1 MNELT
6 DDQVNAVLDL
16 FERANIAF
24 GAGTFPSRESILRN
38 QREILERENA
48 ERVAAGNPPVLV
60 DDATLTEQSI
70 GQVRLSLNESWTF
83 MDETVASF
91 ISQTGYLRQFSGAD
105 AEKNIYG
112 LTASDFYD
120 ETTLRVSQERT
131 DSAIPSE
138 LVGTDA
144 QDAFEIIAAA
154 TIFKEISNRV
164 ISDFNNGKWPLSN
177 TELLD
182 TNQDGVSDFVIPP
195 EISNSDVNNN
205 LIPDTVENLNNGDLG
220 NNSGNTSP
228 PLIINSGSNTQ
239 APDVS
244 IDVNGLEVG
253 NQIPTENN
261 SQNTANDGVYV
272 IREGDTASNA
282 AFALGFNYYDPD
294 QKARFLQENNLT
306 EDENGFVLVK
316 PGQELFAPYE
326 SDGSEG
332 DDFGSFDGADVPSEP
347 DGDFDF
353 LDSSSL
359 DSLQPVTVADQ
370 SIDAADFGED
380 LYNRQ
385 EHINAQN
392 IQTANDRY
400 ASGVDLL
407 QSHDQLDRA
416 IGLLTIAGGTDY
428 LVAGINGGSPNSGL
442 QGAISVIDGIVD
454 FDRAESGFERLQA
467 GVQVVDGV
475 LGAAGETTLSAASV
489 GGGLSFGQVLSL
501 VGLAVAID
509 EGDWGAAVSN
519 AYQLYESTQT
529 ATAATTALPTTFQVP
544 YVAYIAAIAQA
555 LDGDLEGAAET
566 AILATI
572 AAQLGIWGVVVYVV
586 YAVVNYEAPPRSS
599 LDFLREDDG
608 SLGTD
613 YWFNGSVDGTLAV
626 EGKTL
631 DYLRDENGDFVYAE
645 NDEGVLER
653 VTYVRDETDEE
664 RAARD
669 PYHAES
675 IVDQGGVLL
684 DVVRRVES
692 GLSDII
698 PGGRLNT
705 DLLSSV
711 HFEWKGGKNIHFQS
725 GYLGGNNV
733 RWDVGLG
740 IADVHDGMTGE
751 EFTAAQEQ
759 ANFLELIRAVA
770 DMTIVSHHNDSWIVG
785 ERTFTDSDGNAF
797 TASVYDPFGST
808 RPPNVSDAI
817 PLGIWSGGGNVGGSQ
832 ALVETTA
839 EDFSTDSN
847 YVYRDA
853 EQEFEEVKKTWRNTH
868 NIFAGEG
875 GLLLALGIA
884 SGQTSIAQI
893 LEAGF
898 LADPETDPLKVEYTP
913 EQEARILAF
922 LAENSDFIAADGVTA
937 NEYGRGFRPSVTI
950 EAKLDE
956 VFAEQV
962 NLILGRGQDTIYPE
976 EGFFLNAS
984 VSNADDANQRFLEEA
999 QLRSEIVRELAAS
1012 NEQFEFPRLQD
1023 IDIQIDGNTVTI
1035 TGLDVNTREQVVL
1048 ASFERETVT
1057 FGESDVFAAIE
1068 DRPFY
1073 TTIDELLS
1081 NDREGV
1087 VFAGV
1092 GGARNGSVSVDANGN
1107 VRFIPDENF
1116 FGLASFTYSVRFD
1129 GETQAVT
1136 AYVFVANTSDA
1147 PIAVDDEITRA
1158 ENTPVSLNALLL
1170 NDTDPDGDGLRV
1182 SGVSSVSH
1190 GQIVADSQGNY
1201 TYIPEPGYV
1210 GEVNITYT
1218 VSDNAGTGVRTSAAV
1233 STLTFTENVNDA
1245 PFVHTEVFND
1255 AVEDN
1260 AYVISA
1266 NSLLANDSDPEG
1278 GVLSIVSVEAIDPS
1292 QGSVLFDEMAGTI
1305 TFVPTADF
1313 HGTADIRYVVTDDG
1327 LLTADG
1333 KELDPQTSTSTA
1345 SLVFAPTPDPYTTV
1359 DHSLAVNES
1368 GTVILTNEAI
1378 LAGVNN
1384 VDNVDGSMDTDV
1396 VAVRLANGETG
1407 GQVRILPN
1415 GDVQFTPLSSHNG
1428 NVTFEVR
1435 LSRDNPEVDG
1445 GKERIVSTVS
1455 VTVLAGN
1462 DAPEANLD
1470 QFTDAVEETAYTFNQ
1485 SDLLVNDTD
1494 AEGDAFTFAD
1504 IRLVDES
1511 QGSVAYNAATG
1522 DITVTPNADVF
1533 GTIAL
1538 TYRIQ
1543 ETVSGQFST
1552 GDVELVFANTNDTA
1566 SVSNKMLTAT
1576 EDTPTIFS
1584 SVLLLDA
1591 SLGEA
1596 VDVDGETL
1604 TITGATLLDDTQGS
1618 ISVNGSGDVVFTP
1631 AENFHGNVLFTFE
1644 ASDGVEAVT
1653 ANAIIE
1659 VASQND
1665 LPMAADDERLD
1676 GVEDQTYTLQ
1686 AADLLANDGDEDHE
1700 LVLQNIRVL
1709 DPANGTVTHNTSTG
1723 EIVFTPNQ
1731 DVNGAVLFEYT
1742 AAEGVGTSPSPT
1754 AAPSVPEQ
1762 ATAQLRLVL
1771 APQDDTA
1778 TISNKTFTVDENDA
1792 VTIFTQ
1798 NALLDASLGE
1808 DTDADGETLRVVS
1821 AQLNNA
1827 SDGTITVLANG
1838 DVQFTPNPSLVG
1850 VDSHSGFEFTISD
1863 GVSDITASADVVRG
1877 APAPIPATGNQG
1889 PVLNTANPALPLA
1902 LANGQE
1908 ETDYHFNIATLEA
1921 AAIDPEGDAFFL
1933 TDIVLSD
1940 PSHGVLVWD
1949 RDTNEVIITPNDNVF
1964 GDVTIN
1970 YRLTDDKGA
1979 SSDLSAVVHFNN
1991 VDDTPEVQEQG
2002 FRNGLFNVNEDAVN
2016 HLFTKETL
2024 LDGRLEDVDNEALT
2038 ILAVRSLTP
2047 AGIQHVTLGS
2057 DESVLLTTV
2066 PDYASDIDAAL
2077 DDDVATLAND
2087 VVFQIDVTDGN
2098 TTQTVDMTVRVFPE
2112 NDAPDV
2118 TDDTRSM
2125 AEGSVAMFAGADL
2138 LANDRDAEGDA
2149 FAILGIWA
2157 VSNGTADYD
2166 KNTDQITYKPDENTI
2181 GSQWV
2186 DYLVKDDNGAFSVAR
2201 LNVDVINADDPVV
2214 ANDDVFIVAED
2225 SDFIFDAS
2233 EFTGND
2239 TNLDQEVLR
2248 ITSIDDSSFT
2258 HGSLVLL
2265 PDGRVSYV
2273 AEPDYVGKQSFQY
2286 TVEDD
2291 SGNVSQATVEFTVQN
2306 INDVPRVTVLN
2317 QTIDEDTPQAYSFD
2331 QLLSQATDADGDWMT
2346 VAGVRSIY
2354 GDVTYNE
2361 DLQQIEYIPTEHF
2374 NSTLFGQN
2382 AIVEYLLVDENG
2394 GEAWGEINITVNPIN
2409 DEPVAYDDVIAAWSR
2424 GPIAY
2429 SNVFSQ
2435 IDLLQNDQEF
2445 DGEVLRVLSTTQ
2457 GTQGGALTLNPSSG
2471 VLSYTSADGFTGVD
2485 TFSYVVGDGVPGSED
2500 TADVQVTVFE
2510 NSAPVAEGFLVE
2522 ADEDTV
2528 LTFDYAGDFAPHVAD
2543 VDLNNALGLPEGH
2556 RIVAVGNAQNGE
2568 VVLNAD
2574 GTVTF
2579 TPDANYNTAQFVD
2592 TRGTAR
2598 FDYVVQDIVGNTSQ
2612 ATTEILFNP
2621 VDDAPEAVTDVIAA
2635 SIDEDNRSGLQ
2646 FDPQNFVLNDFDV
2659 DDANLPAGQIGPA
2672 IPLSAD
2678 NGRIFDNGD
2687 GTFRY
2692 VPNENFNGTDNIR
2705 YQIADGTGLIDIGAA
2720 RVTVNPVNDNPVASA
2735 TAGQGNDKD
2744 LNTLRGVLNSAFDV
2758 DGDTL
2763 RINRI
2768 IGVSGN
2774 VSSASV
2780 SGSNI
2785 TWRGSEGR
2793 GRINYE
2799 ITDGN
2804 GGFVQT
2810 YADVNIL
2817 HVNSVPYVSRLT
2829 ISSITYLGIGG
2840 DEEPYA
2846 IVTGQAFGIDDDN
2859 DGSLRVRLDR
2869 VTGGAS
2875 LFDDG
2880 FGNFRVQTAENR
2892 DSITLR
2898 FIAIDG
2904 ESAFTFKDF
2913 TVDTSNRSGGGVSQE
2928 PPIILDL
2935 NDNGLEL
2942 KPYNVFNATQFDIDG
2957 DGELERLSFAAN
2969 GDGVLAIDL
2978 DQDGKIDRAEEIV
2991 FTGYVDGAETD
3002 LEGLRHFDTNQDGLL
3017 NAADEQF
3024 AQFGA
3029 VVDNGDGVI
3038 TAHEFVSLSDL
3049 DIESINLT
3057 SDEVER
3063 SLGDSGKLSG
3073 IAEATKTDGSTI
3085 QVGDA
3090 SLSYSNGTPEI
3101 LLPDDTLN
3109 RPSDI
3114 VEPQTSDSVATNEVQ
3129 TDMSL
3134 LLLSPDVE
3142 VDTPT
3147 DDDVNHAVLLDNQR
3161 ENAKPHA
3168 EDLSSQA
3175 TLPTDDLISEDTEEP
3190 MLVAV

>member
-1 MNELT
+1 M
-6 DDQVNAVLDL
+6 
-16 FERANIAF
+16 
-24 GAGTFPSRESILRN
+24 
-38 QREILERENA
+38 
-48 ERVAAGNPPVLV
+48 
-60 DDATLTEQSI
+60 
-70 GQVRLSLNESWTF
+70 
-83 MDETVASF
+83 
-91 ISQTGYLRQFSGAD
+91 
-105 AEKNIYG
+105 
-112 LTASDFYD
+112 
-120 ETTLRVSQERT
+120 
-131 DSAIPSE
+131 
-138 LVGTDA
+138 
-144 QDAFEIIAAA
+144 
-154 TIFKEISNRV
+154 
-164 ISDFNNGKWPLSN
+164 
-177 TELLD
+177 
-182 TNQDGVSDFVIPP
+182 
-195 EISNSDVNNN
+195 
-205 LIPDTVENLNNGDLG
+205 
-220 NNSGNTSP
+220 
-228 PLIINSGSNTQ
+228 
-239 APDVS
+239 
-244 IDVNGLEVG
+244 
-253 NQIPTENN
+253 
-261 SQNTANDGVYV
+261 
-272 IREGDTASNA
+272 
-282 AFALGFNYYDPD
+282 
-294 QKARFLQENNLT
+294 
-306 EDENGFVLVK
+306 
-316 PGQELFAPYE
+316 
-326 SDGSEG
+326 
-332 DDFGSFDGADVPSEP
+332 
-347 DGDFDF
+347 
-353 LDSSSL
+353 
-359 DSLQPVTVADQ
+359 
-370 SIDAADFGED
+370 
-380 LYNRQ
+380 
-385 EHINAQN
+385 
-392 IQTANDRY
+392 
-400 ASGVDLL
+400 
-407 QSHDQLDRA
+407 
-416 IGLLTIAGGTDY
+416 
-428 LVAGINGGSPNSGL
+428 
-442 QGAISVIDGIVD
+442 
-454 FDRAESGFERLQA
+454 
-467 GVQVVDGV
+467 
-475 LGAAGETTLSAASV
+475 
-489 GGGLSFGQVLSL
+489 
-501 VGLAVAID
+501 
-509 EGDWGAAVSN
+509 
-519 AYQLYESTQT
+519 
-529 ATAATTALPTTFQVP
+529 
-544 YVAYIAAIAQA
+544 
-555 LDGDLEGAAET
+555 
-566 AILATI
+566 
-572 AAQLGIWGVVVYVV
+572 
-586 YAVVNYEAPPRSS
+586 
-599 LDFLREDDG
+599 
-608 SLGTD
+608 
-613 YWFNGSVDGTLAV
+613 
-626 EGKTL
+626 
-631 DYLRDENGDFVYAE
+631 
-645 NDEGVLER
+645 
-653 VTYVRDETDEE
+653 
-664 RAARD
+664 
-669 PYHAES
+669 
-675 IVDQGGVLL
+675 
-684 DVVRRVES
+684 
-692 GLSDII
+692 
-698 PGGRLNT
+698 
-705 DLLSSV
+705 
-711 HFEWKGGKNIHFQS
+711 
-725 GYLGGNNV
+725 
-733 RWDVGLG
+733 
-740 IADVHDGMTGE
+740 
-751 EFTAAQEQ
+751 
-759 ANFLELIRAVA
+759 
-770 DMTIVSHHNDSWIVG
+770 
-785 ERTFTDSDGNAF
+785 
-797 TASVYDPFGST
+797 
-808 RPPNVSDAI
+808 
-817 PLGIWSGGGNVGGSQ
+817 
-832 ALVETTA
+832 
-839 EDFSTDSN
+839 
-847 YVYRDA
+847 
-853 EQEFEEVKKTWRNTH
+853 
-868 NIFAGEG
+868 
-875 GLLLALGIA
+875 
-884 SGQTSIAQI
+884 
-893 LEAGF
+893 
-898 LADPETDPLKVEYTP
+898 
-913 EQEARILAF
+913 
-922 LAENSDFIAADGVTA
+922 
-937 NEYGRGFRPSVTI
+937 
-950 EAKLDE
+950 
-956 VFAEQV
+956 
-962 NLILGRGQDTIYPE
+962 
-976 EGFFLNAS
+976 
-984 VSNADDANQRFLEEA
+984 
-999 QLRSEIVRELAAS
+999 
-1012 NEQFEFPRLQD
+1012 
-1023 IDIQIDGNTVTI
+1023 
-1035 TGLDVNTREQVVL
+1035 
-1048 ASFERETVT
+1048 
-1057 FGESDVFAAIE
+1057 
-1068 DRPFY
+1068 
-1073 TTIDELLS
+1073 
-1081 NDREGV
+1081 
-1087 VFAGV
+1087 
-1092 GGARNGSVSVDANGN
+1092 
-1107 VRFIPDENF
+1107 
-1116 FGLASFTYSVRFD
+1116 
-1129 GETQAVT
+1129 
-1136 AYVFVANTSDA
+1136 
-1147 PIAVDDEITRA
+1147 
-1158 ENTPVSLNALLL
+1158 
-1170 NDTDPDGDGLRV
+1170 
-1182 SGVSSVSH
+1182 
-1190 GQIVADSQGNY
+1190 
-1201 TYIPEPGYV
+1201 
-1210 GEVNITYT
+1210 
-1218 VSDNAGTGVRTSAAV
+1218 
-1233 STLTFTENVNDA
+1233 
-1245 PFVHTEVFND
+1245 
-1255 AVEDN
+1255 
-1260 AYVISA
+1260 
-1266 NSLLANDSDPEG
+1266 
-1278 GVLSIVSVEAIDPS
+1278 SVEAVDPS

-1345 SLVFAPTPDPYTTV
+1345 SIVFAATPDPYTTV

-1378 LAGVNN
+1378 LAGVSN

-1455 VTVLAGN
+1455 VAVLAGN

-1485 SDLLVNDTD
+1485 ADLLGNDTD

-1552 GDVELVFANTNDTA
+1552 GDVEVVFANTNDTA

-1584 SVLLLDA
+1584 SALLLDA

-1709 DPANGTVTHNTSTG
+1709 DPANGTVSHNTSTG

-1742 AAEGVGTSPSPT
+1742 VAEGVGTSPSPT

-1762 ATAQLRLVL
+1762 ATAQLRVVL

-1808 DTDADGETLRVVS
+1808 DADADGETLRVVS

-1838 DVQFTPNPSLVG
+1838 DVQFTSNPSLVG

-1940 PSHGVLVWD
+1940 PSQGVLVWD

-2166 KNTDQITYKPDENTI
+2166 KNTDQITYRPDENTI

-2317 QTIDEDTPQAYSFD
+2317 QTIDEDTPQVYSFD
-2331 QLLSQATDADGDWMT
+2331 QLLSQASDADGDWMT

-2621 VDDAPEAVTDVIAA
+2621 VDDAPEAVGDFVNVTVL
-2635 SIDEDNRSGLQ
+2635 EDDRVD
-2646 FDPQNFVLNDFDV
+2646 FDPSFLTLNDFDV
-2659 DDANLPAGQIGPA
+2659 DDPNTPGGQIVDYSL
-2672 IPLSAD
+2672 LSAD
-2678 NGRIFDNGD
+2678 NGSLRDNGD

-2692 VPNENFNGTDNIR
+2692 TPRDNFNGFDNIR
-2705 YQIADGTGLIDIGAA
+2705 YQIIDGTGLTDDGVA
-2720 RVTVNPVNDNPVASA
+2720 RIFITPVNDNPTASA
-2735 TAGQGNDKD
+2735 VAGVGNDRD
-2744 LNTLRGVLNSAFDV
+2744 SNTLTGVLNSAFDI

-2785 TWRGSEGR
+2785 TWRGSEGS
-2793 GRINYE
+2793 GRITYE

-2804 GGFVQT
+2804 GGYVTT
-2810 YADVNIL
+2810 YADLTIL
-2817 HVNSVPYVSRLT
+2817 HKNYVPFVDRVVPTNISGDQDTITVSGT
-2829 ISSITYLGIGG
+2829 
-2840 DEEPYA
+2840 
-2846 IVTGQAFGIDDDN
+2846 AFGVDQDN
-2859 DGSLRVRLDR
+2859 DGSLRVNVESSSTGRL
-2869 VTGGAS
+2869 TGNTFG
-2875 LFDDG
+2875 G
-2880 FGNFRVQTAENR
+2880 FSFEFSRSNIGSGSGTAVF
-2892 DSITLR
+2892 S
-2898 FIAIDG
+2898 AIDG
-2904 ESAFTFKDF
+2904 EGASTLRGFSYSLSGNLFADGVVRFTIDGR
-2913 TVDTSNRSGGGVSQE
+2913 TVSGISINHA

-2969 GDGVLAIDL
+2969 GDGVLAIDI

-2991 FTGYVDGAETD
+2991 FTGYVEGAETD

-3090 SLSYSNGTPEI
+3090 SLSYSNGTPET